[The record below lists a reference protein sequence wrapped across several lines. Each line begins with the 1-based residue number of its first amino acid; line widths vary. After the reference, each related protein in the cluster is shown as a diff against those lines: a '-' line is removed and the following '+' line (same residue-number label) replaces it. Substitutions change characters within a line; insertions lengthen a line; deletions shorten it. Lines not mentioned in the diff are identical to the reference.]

1 MKKFASLLTVILAAV
16 VMMGATQAAKAEAAA
31 YPLKKIS
38 PQEVAV
44 LLETQRP
51 IAIIDVRSLPDFKAG
66 HIPTA
71 ESLPF
76 ELMMD
81 AMTHTMI
88 PDVNK
93 VIVVYGAN
101 DKMSKEAGQKLCD
114 FGYKNVYYMPTFTEW
129 VGEIVVIGP
138 AK

>member
-81 AMTHTMI
+81 AMT
-88 PDVNK
+88 
-93 VIVVYGAN
+93 
-101 DKMSKEAGQKLCD
+101 
-114 FGYKNVYYMPTFTEW
+114 FTSRIIDRWGNRETGLGW
-129 VGEIVVIGP
+129 QAEGWRP
-138 AK
+138 

>member
-1 MKKFASLLTVILAAV
+1 MKKFASMFGVMLAALLI
-16 VMMGATQAAKAEAAA
+16 MGTAQFSAAEAAA

-66 HIPTA
+66 HIPMA

-81 AMTHTMI
+81 AVMHSLI

-93 VIVVYGAN
+93 VIVVYGAD
-101 DKMSKEAGQKLCD
+101 DKMSREAGQRLCD

-129 VGEIVVIGP
+129 VGEVVIIRP

>member
-1 MKKFASLLTVILAAV
+1 MKKFAALFTVILTAV
-16 VMMGATQAAKAEAAA
+16 VIMGTAQVMKAEAAA

-44 LLETQRP
+44 LIETQRP

-66 HIPTA
+66 HIPMA

-81 AMTHTMI
+81 A
-88 PDVNK
+88 VNK

-101 DKMSKEAGQKLCD
+101 DKRSKEAGQKLCD

-129 VGEIVVIGP
+129 VGEVVIIRP